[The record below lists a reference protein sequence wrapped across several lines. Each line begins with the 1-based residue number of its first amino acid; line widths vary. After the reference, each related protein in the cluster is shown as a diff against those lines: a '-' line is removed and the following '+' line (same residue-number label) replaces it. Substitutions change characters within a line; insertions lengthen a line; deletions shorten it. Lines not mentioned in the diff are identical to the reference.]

1 MPASRY
7 LAYIFL
13 LGLTNV
19 YMLQAGQAG
28 QISITEQL
36 ESSNYRHKDNTQY
49 KIEPGSVR
57 ISIVTPKVLYK
68 RLRKPFVAELERK
81 EAMALCSEQFN
92 IFTCQTIYGATN
104 QKLPAEPPKSLLSLD
119 IPLAFTEISY
129 KAFAQ
134 KSDGSKTKP
143 LPDTVNC
150 LNVDIPIGYWEAARK
165 STQIV
170 SKSNLRLDL
179 KNPANQLKANI
190 CKILDAN
197 IDYLEKLMR

>member
-1 MPASRY
+1 
-7 LAYIFL
+7 
-13 LGLTNV
+13 
-19 YMLQAGQAG
+19 MLQAGQAR

-36 ESSNYRHKDNTQY
+36 ESANYRHTDNTQY
-49 KIEPGSVR
+49 KIEPGSLRV
-57 ISIVTPKVLYK
+57 SIVTPKVLYK
-68 RLRKPFVAELERK
+68 RLRKPFVAGLERK

-119 IPLAFTEISY
+119 IPLAFTEVSY

-134 KSDGSKTKP
+134 KSDGSKTKS
-143 LPDTVNC
+143 LQDTVNC

-165 STQIV
+165 STTIV